1 MWTPRE
7 APDIHPSQDGFP
19 YLQETILTPE
29 HSHQAADS
37 RSLFLQHAIMQVF
50 QKPQRGAILRKGN
63 IKLYRK
69 RRKLLYIIR
78 RLHLAEKM
86 SPTFRMQ
93 KNGVK
98 NATVTQWQTG
108 KHLFPVQVWADIVTR
123 LNLYPGSSDNTPMN
137 TVWV

>member
-1 MWTPRE
+1 
-7 APDIHPSQDGFP
+7 
-19 YLQETILTPE
+19 
-29 HSHQAADS
+29 
-37 RSLFLQHAIMQVF
+37 MQVF

-98 NATVTQWQTG
+98 NATVTQWRTG
-108 KHLFPVQVWADIVTR
+108 KHLFPVQFWVDIATR
-123 LNLYPGSSDNTPMN
+123 LDS
-137 TVWV
+137 